1 MITLCATCGADQ
13 GTPAD
18 VGYRLT
24 LEQALETAFK
34 QNPDIKA
41 ALAQL
46 NKARGGMGEAEAN
59 FNPKFNAEVTHL
71 RQGPQVSFA
80 VPGGP
85 RVNIVQEHNTTAALS
100 FMLPIDVSKKLS
112 YVSDMARLQFQ
123 MDYLSLLA
131 VSQKL
136 IYDVKNAYY
145 ELLRAQAQAEV
156 AQAAVEVAKARL
168 KDANAR
174 FAAGTAPR
182 FDVMRAE
189 VDVANLNQQLIRAQS
204 RVEIARAALNR
215 VLGIN
220 VDTPTTI
227 VQTDVAVDEK
237 QSETDFQSALNE
249 AYSKRRELKL
259 AETAVDLAKQNV
271 RLQRTGILPSLAANA
286 NYNYVFRVSGFS
298 TSHESW
304 TALLDLKIPI
314 WDGGIT
320 KAKVDQANADAE
332 KASENLQSAKLAV
345 ALDVKNATLALNDAV
360 KRMATAAQNVQLAEE
375 ALRLANVRYNAGVS
389 TMVELSDAEL
399 ALTQAKTEYV
409 NARYDYALALAALE
423 RATGNQP
430 ELNRLQLLGG
440 EPSARN

>member
-1 MITLCATCGADQ
+1 VITLCATCGADQ

-100 FMLPIDVSKKLS
+100 LMLPIDVSKKLS

-136 IYDVKNAYY
+136 IYDVKSAYY

-237 QSETDFQSALNE
+237 
-249 AYSKRRELKL
+249 R
-259 AETAVDLAKQNV
+259 
-271 RLQRTGILPSLAANA
+271 I
-286 NYNYVFRVSGFS
+286 
-298 TSHESW
+298 
-304 TALLDLKIPI
+304 
-314 WDGGIT
+314 
-320 KAKVDQANADAE
+320 
-332 KASENLQSAKLAV
+332 
-345 ALDVKNATLALNDAV
+345 
-360 KRMATAAQNVQLAEE
+360 
-375 ALRLANVRYNAGVS
+375 
-389 TMVELSDAEL
+389 
-399 ALTQAKTEYV
+399 
-409 NARYDYALALAALE
+409 
-423 RATGNQP
+423 GN
-430 ELNRLQLLGG
+430 
-440 EPSARN
+440 